1 MKKVLFTAVMF
12 GVVSFCQAQ
21 QKEERATKFTPPVI
35 VKDDAEKNNSAGTV
49 KFTPPV
55 IVKNNTSKKGKGEKA
70 KTKFAP
76 PVIVKNT
83 EKKGNK

>member
-1 MKKVLFTAVMF
+1 MMI
-12 GVVSFCQAQ
+12 GIVSFCHAQ
-21 QKEERATKFTPPVI
+21 QKKESASKFTPPVI
-35 VKDDAEKNNSAGTV
+35 VKDDAEKNNSTGSV

-55 IVKNNTSKKGKGEKA
+55 IVKDKTSKKGKGEKA